1 MNVLGIIAEYNP
13 FHKGHA
19 YQIETLKKE
28 TDAPYAII
36 AMGGN
41 FMQRGAPALME
52 KYSRAAMA
60 LSCGADL
67 VLELPALYACAS
79 AESFAYGGV
88 ALLEGTG
95 VVTHLGFGTE
105 TSHFRLLQET
115 ASLLARQPL
124 PFRQA
129 LKQGLKQGL
138 SFPAARSLAVKA
150 CLGREE
156 NQPTGKPQK
165 AGPCPT
171 GAGSRPSCG
180 SPSQK
185 PPSGQGENCH
195 GTELGY
201 ILASPNNIL
210 AVEYLKALSHC
221 HSGIIPAPLPRRGQP
236 YHDASAGQEF
246 SSASA
251 IRASIQKPGSCL
263 VPPAYANS
271 QNPGSCLVPSACPNS
286 QGPDSCPVPP
296 AYPNSQELDSCPTS
310 AKGSSS
316 NLDIP
321 ERSMPAASFGILRDY
336 PHPFLWEDDFS
347 TLLHYKL
354 LTESQGQLSRYADSS
369 PDLARRM
376 KKEAKAFLS
385 WSSFC
390 QHLKTKNITYARL
403 SRVCLHTVL
412 NINKDDCQPLP
423 EPSYLRVLGFRKQA
437 APLLAAIKA
446 HGSLPI
452 LTNPAAAPKLLPV
465 PAQRLLSHDLAAS
478 SLYRI
483 GLAAKGDNSLKN
495 DYQHPIICL

>member
-28 TDAPYAII
+28 TGAAYAII

-41 FMQRGAPALME
+41 FMQRGAPALLE
-52 KYSRAAMA
+52 KYTRARMA

-67 VLELPALYACAS
+67 VLELPALYATAS

-105 TSHFRLLQET
+105 SANFPLLQEI
-115 ASLLARQPL
+115 ADMLACQPL

-129 LKQGLKQGL
+129 LKQELKQGL
-138 SFPAARSLAVKA
+138 SFPAARTLAIEA
-150 CLGREE
+150 CLGKEE
-156 NQPTGKPQK
+156 TLKD
-165 AGPCPT
+165 
-171 GAGSRPSCG
+171 
-180 SPSQK
+180 
-185 PPSGQGENCH
+185 
-195 GTELGY
+195 
-201 ILASPNNIL
+201 ILSSPNNIL

-221 HSGIIPAPLPRRGQP
+221 HSSILPSPLLRRGQR
-236 YHDASAGQEF
+236 YHDVSLGQEF

-251 IRASIQKPGSCL
+251 IRASIQTLASRPTSAA
-263 VPPAYANS
+263 PANS
-271 QNPGSCLVPSACPNS
+271 PASAACASIPKTGSGCFAAIHTGSS
-286 QGPDSCPVPP
+286 G
-296 AYPNSQELDSCPTS
+296 LDSCK
-310 AKGSSS
+310 A
-316 NLDIP
+316 P
-321 ERSMPAASFGILRDY
+321 EYAMPAPAFGILKEY

-354 LTESQGQLSRYADSS
+354 LTESQEQLSHYADSS
-369 PDLARRM
+369 EDLARRM
-376 KKEAKAFLS
+376 KKEAGAFLS
-385 WSSFC
+385 WNGFC
-390 QHLKTKNITYARL
+390 QHLKSKNITYARL
-403 SRVCLHTVL
+403 SRVFLHIIL
-412 NINKDDCQPLP
+412 NITKEDCQPLP
-423 EPSYLRVLGFRKQA
+423 APSYLRVLGFQKQA

-446 HGSLPI
+446 HGSLP
-452 LTNPAAAPKLLPV
+452 LLLSPAAAPKLLPA

-495 DYQHPIICL
+495 DYQHPMICL